1 MAYKKDIDYSELIDQ
16 AVAKGD
22 YKSAAQY
29 EQQRNEKIQSE
40 GLNYATSNRF
50 GGWLD
55 DTDYGEIGLSQMA
68 NGASKDEVK
77 ETYYN
82 RYNKA
87 ANTEGLTQYADD
99 EIQQAM
105 WEYITADDGRGE
117 DANGKPTFSYGLYQ
131 AQNPQPNFEPS
142 YSANIDQLLAEILNR
157 DGFSFDK
164 EAPTFTDNYGQRIES
179 LIGQIQGR
187 DPFSYSAESDPL
199 FQQYQETYTREGNRA
214 MNDTLAS
221 LASGAGGM
229 NSYAVT
235 AAQQANNNYMAQL
248 SDRIPE
254 LQQLAYEMYMQDF
267 DDQITELN
275 LLRGL
280 GETEYNRYRDD
291 RNDYLS
297 ERNAAYQQYL
307 DDIERQMANMGL
319 LQDMDANQYNRY
331 RDTMSDWRNDRDFAY
346 GAYRDDVGDYK
357 WGEEFEYTKERDE
370 IGDSQWQQSFDH
382 TVSQDAIGNQQWKD
396 SFLHQQEQAAIGN
409 SQWQQ
414 SQNQSASKEAYN
426 KAAEKLDNGVMP
438 TADELQAAGITS
450 AQAQS
455 WLTNGG
461 WGMPDYVYQDQISN
475 LGLDANDAATV
486 DMLFSVGALVEDK
499 NGNVSWAPGWT
510 AENYKTKLNRSNY
523 TGGGGGTP
531 YMQQLF

>member
-99 EIQQAM
+99 EIQKQM

-187 DPFSYSAESDPL
+187 DPFSYNAESDPL

-221 LASGAGGM
+221 LAAGAGGM

-267 DDQITELN
+267 DDQVTELN

-357 WGEEFEYTKERDE
+357 WGEEFDYTKERDE

-382 TVSQDAIGNQQWKD
+382 TVSQDAIGN
-396 SFLHQQEQAAIGN
+396 

-414 SQNQSASKEAYN
+414 SHNTSVSQNASKEAYN
-426 KAAEKLDNGVMP
+426 KAVDMLENGVMP
-438 TADELQAAGITS
+438 SASELAAAGISS

-455 WLTNGG
+455 WIANAQAGGNGYLG
-461 WGMPDYVYQDQISN
+461 PTGPTTPTDAAIMNNVTD
-475 LGLDANDAATV
+475 LGLGMIDMTTV
-486 DMLFSVGALVEDK
+486 EALVNAGGIVVDE
-499 NGNVSWAPGWT
+499 NGKMSLAPGWT
-510 AENYKTKLNRSNY
+510 AANYKSKLEEMRRKVSIGSPNMYLRD
-523 TGGGGGTP
+523 
-531 YMQQLF
+531 

>member
-1 MAYKKDIDYSELIDQ
+1 MATKKDIDYSELIDQ

-22 YKSAAQY
+22 YRTAADL
-29 EQQRNEKIQSE
+29 EVKRNEKIKTQ
-40 GLNYATSNRF
+40 GLNYETTNRF

-105 WEYITADDGRGE
+105 WEYITADEGRGE

-157 DGFSFDK
+157 DGFTFDK

-187 DPFSYSAESDPL
+187 DPFSYNAESDPL

-267 DDQITELN
+267 DDQVTELN

-357 WGEEFEYTKERDE
+357 WSEEFGWQKEQDT
-370 IGDSQWQQSFDH
+370 IGNQQWQDSFEH
-382 TVSQDAIGNQQWKD
+382 QKEQAAIGNQQW
-396 SFLHQQEQAAIGN
+396 
-409 SQWQQ
+409 QQ
-414 SQNQSASKEAYN
+414 SHNASVSQNASKEAYN

-438 TADELQAAGITS
+438 TADELKAAGITS
-450 AQAQS
+450 AQAQT
-455 WLTNGG
+455 WLTNGSYEI
-461 WGMPDYVYQDQISN
+461 PDYIYQEQISN
-475 LGLDANDAATV
+475 LGLDANDAATI
-486 DMLFSVGALVEDK
+486 DQLFSAGALVEDK
-499 NGNVSWAPGWT
+499 NGNVSWADGWNSS
-510 AENYKTKLNRSNY
+510 NYKTKLNRSNY
-523 TGGGGGTP
+523 TGGGGGGTR
-531 YMQQLF
+531 YTQHLY